1 MSEDIKTPIENK
13 TPIKADKKCESSGK
27 YIALI
32 IIFAIIAAVGWYMF
46 YQESQIKKQTIT
58 QLSNVTDEKEQVTS
72 ELNELLVQYDDIS
85 TSNDSLNSQLSQEKE
100 RIVKLIDEIKKT
112 KSASRWQIN
121 KYKKE
126 LGTLRQ
132 IMRGYIHQI
141 DSLNTMNVALKQ
153 ENSTVKNQYVEVQNK
168 NQDLENQNSE
178 LNSKIDIATTLR
190 AMNIDSYGINAK
202 GKPKTKAKKV
212 EKIKTCFTLAQNKVT
227 EPGPKDI
234 YILITGPSGKIFG
247 TDKTMINGV
256 ESVYSAFRTIEY
268 ANKDLDICVFWTKDK
283 ILAKGN
289 YKVELFESGK
299 SIGST
304 SFFLK

>member
-1 MSEDIKTPIENK
+1 MSENIKKQEDIKTPVITE
-13 TPIKADKKCESSGK
+13 KKCESSGK

-46 YQESQIKKQTIT
+46 YQESQIKKETIVK
-58 QLSNVTDEKEQVTS
+58 LDNVTDEKEQVTG

-85 TSNDSLNSQLSQEKE
+85 TNNDSLNSQLSQEKE
-100 RIVKLIDEIKKT
+100 RIIELIDEIKKT
-112 KSASRWQIN
+112 KSTSRWQIN

-132 IMRGYIHQI
+132 IMRSYIHQI

-153 ENSTVKNQYVEVQNK
+153 ENSTVKNQYTEVQNQNK
-168 NQDLENQNSE
+168 NLEDKNSE
-178 LNSKIDIATTLR
+178 LNNKIDIATTLR
-190 AMNIDSYGINAK
+190 AMNIDTYGINAK

-234 YILITGPSGKIFG
+234 YILITGPNGKIFG
-247 TDKTMINGV
+247 TDKTIINDA

-268 ANKDLDICVFWTKDK
+268 ANKDLDICVFWTKSK
-283 ILAKGN
+283 ALVKGN

-304 SFFLK
+304 TFFLK

>member
-1 MSEDIKTPIENK
+1 MSDDIKIKNENNAPIV
-13 TPIKADKKCESSGK
+13 ADKKCESSGK
-27 YIALI
+27 YIAVI
-32 IIFAIIAAVGWYMF
+32 IIFAIISAVGWFMF
-46 YQESQIKKQTIT
+46 YQESQISKQTT
-58 QLSNVTDEKEQVTS
+58 VQLDNVTDEKQQVTG

-85 TSNDSLNSQLSQEKE
+85 TSNDTLNAQLSEEKE
-100 RIVKLIDEIKKT
+100 RIVELINEIKKT

-141 DSLNTMNVALKQ
+141 DSLNTMNIELKK
-153 ENSTVKNQYVEVQNK
+153 ENSTVKNQYAESQNQNK
-168 NQDLENQNSE
+168 NLEDKNSE

-190 AMNIDSYGINAK
+190 AMNIDAYGINVK

-234 YILITGPSGKIFG
+234 YIRITGPNKIALG
-247 TDKTMINGV
+247 TSKTLINGE
-256 ESVYSAFRTIEY
+256 ESVYSSFRTIEY
-268 ANKDLDICVFWTKDK
+268 NNKDIDICVFFTKDK
-283 ILAKGN
+283 ELDKGN
-289 YKVELFESGK
+289 YSVELFESGK
-299 SIGST
+299 LIGAST
-304 SFFLK
+304 FFLK